1 MTHLMRLDETLNAGR
16 DTCAVVG
23 SAAEMAAVLAQ
34 ASPSKARGF
43 VVAMHERACGAYDEA
58 ALAFWHDVLTFL
70 ALDGVASGAT
80 HPSPSEMQCHS
91 VREPLITHR

>member
-43 VVAMHERACGAYDEA
+43 AVAMHERACGAYDEA
-58 ALAFWHDVLTFL
+58 ALAFWHDVLMFL
-70 ALDGVASGAT
+70 ARGRVGSSAT
-80 HPSPSEMQCHS
+80 HPSRSDVEGHS